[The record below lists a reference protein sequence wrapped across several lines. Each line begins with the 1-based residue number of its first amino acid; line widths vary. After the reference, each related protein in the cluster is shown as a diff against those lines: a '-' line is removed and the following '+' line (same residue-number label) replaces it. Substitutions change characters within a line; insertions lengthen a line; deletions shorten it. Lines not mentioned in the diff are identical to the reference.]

1 MRQVRHILQQHL
13 PVSDEAMD
21 GLEAS
26 GKIVNTLCLDS
37 GGLELYHNMLYG
49 RPYST
54 QVGGPATL
62 CVGQML
68 PCFSPEVWCAPHMLI
83 CNTLCT

>member
-1 MRQVRHILQQHL
+1 
-13 PVSDEAMD
+13 MD

-68 PCFSPEVWCAPHMLI
+68 PCFSPEV
-83 CNTLCT
+83 